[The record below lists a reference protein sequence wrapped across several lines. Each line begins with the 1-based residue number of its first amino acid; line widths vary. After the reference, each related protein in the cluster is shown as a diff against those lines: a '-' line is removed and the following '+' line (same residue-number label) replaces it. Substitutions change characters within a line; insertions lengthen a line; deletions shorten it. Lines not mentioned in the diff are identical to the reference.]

1 LVNTYK
7 NVSTANG
14 SYQSVL
20 ASSRCIIDGE
30 SILSLNIIEGL
41 LRFIA
46 PLAILF
52 ISGVIL
58 IKRLKRIRGER
69 WSEREKAF
77 SRSVFALS
85 SFYLITEIPCFIAF
99 TYITI
104 LKYNGTDVLSDEY
117 IMVNFAFVISQFV
130 AAFSFIFPTL
140 VNFAFNKMF
149 RNELLLMMGFKVSTS

>member
-1 LVNTYK
+1 MVNTYK
-7 NVSTANG
+7 NVTTANG
-14 SYQSVL
+14 SYQSVI
-20 ASSRCIIDGE
+20 ASSRCIIDGA
-30 SILSLNIIEGL
+30 SILSLNIVEGL

-46 PLAILF
+46 PLAILC

-85 SFYLITEIPCFIAF
+85 SFYLITEIPCLIVF

-130 AAFSFIFPTL
+130 AAFSFIFPTV

-149 RNELLLMMGFKVSTS
+149 RNELLLMMGFKVATS